1 MKIHVKTTG
10 AKNLD
15 RMFRKLP
22 LKVKEKE
29 LRKGHRAAAR
39 LLVKAEREGFQQVA
53 VNRTGATE
61 RGIGTKNV
69 KERGTVGSIAVGPI
83 RRRNRERSAWKAHW
97 FESGTVKM
105 AARPFIE
112 PAWERTKDKMKDIV
126 GEKLQ
131 KSLTRTMRKHRKL

>member
-1 MKIHVKTTG
+1 MKIKVKTTG
-10 AKNLD
+10 YRELD
-15 RMFRKLP
+15 RMFKKLP

-39 LLVKAEREGFQQVA
+39 LLVKAERAGFQQVA

-69 KERGTVGSIAVGPI
+69 KERGNVGAIAVGPI
-83 RRRNRERSAWKAHW
+83 RRRTRHNSAWKAHW
-97 FESGTVKM
+97 FEWGTVKM
-105 AARPFIE
+105 KARPFIE
-112 PAWERTKDKMKDIV
+112 PAWERTKQKMEDIV
-126 GEKLQ
+126 GEKLK